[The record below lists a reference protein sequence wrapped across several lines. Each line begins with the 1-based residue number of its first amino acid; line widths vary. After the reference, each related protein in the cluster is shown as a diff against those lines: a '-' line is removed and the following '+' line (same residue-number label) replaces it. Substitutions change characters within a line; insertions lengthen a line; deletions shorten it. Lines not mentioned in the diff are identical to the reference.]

1 MKKIIL
7 LSLALAGLSTTLPL
21 SATAINS
28 SEVNQTAQNRTNPLL
43 AQFRRNYNRQY
54 AVYYR
59 NPRYGQWMLEG
70 SHSERRDAERAER
83 RLQRRGYLTY
93 VRESIYGRGN
103 RDSYRDRDGYRDG
116 YRDR

>member
-7 LSLALAGLSTTLPL
+7 LSLACAGLATTMPL
-21 SATAINS
+21 TATALNS
-28 SEVNQTAQNRTNPLL
+28 SDSSQGVRQETTKLL
-43 AQFRRNYNRQY
+43 AQYRQNYNNQY

-59 NPRYGQWMLEG
+59 SPRYGQWMLEG
-70 SHSERRDAERAER
+70 SHSNRRDAERAER

-93 VRESIYGRGN
+93 TRESTYGRGN
-103 RDSYRDRDGYRDG
+103 RGRDG

>member
-7 LSLALAGLSTTLPL
+7 LSLACAGLVTTMPL
-21 SATAINS
+21 AATALNS
-28 SEVNQTAQNRTNPLL
+28 AGNSQGVNQETAPLL
-43 AQFRRNYNRQY
+43 AQYRRNYNRQY

-70 SHSERRDAERAER
+70 SYSDRRDAMRAER

-93 VRESIYGRGN
+93 TRESMYGR
-103 RDSYRDRDGYRDG
+103 G
-116 YRDR
+116 YRDRNGYRDR